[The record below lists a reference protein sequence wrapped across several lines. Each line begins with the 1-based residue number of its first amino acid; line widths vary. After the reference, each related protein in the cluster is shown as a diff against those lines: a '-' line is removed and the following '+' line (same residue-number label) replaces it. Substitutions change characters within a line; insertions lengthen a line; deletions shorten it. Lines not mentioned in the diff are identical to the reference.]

1 MRDFLWMNNKNLDN
15 ISLNN
20 LEKKMNEKGFDD
32 DFIKEIIQAF
42 KQRIDKQGEKQFKNW
57 LVNLHFNCPDE
68 FQNEEKAVQVYD
80 KYCSW
85 IESEVNNL
93 EDETKLSWERQTEDI
108 KELDEKARKTQL
120 VIRHRLSEIVLDLN

>member
-1 MRDFLWMNNKNLDN
+1 MNNKNLDN